1 MKARG
6 MGEAE
11 IINEI
16 KTDIQNWY
24 KPKVAILNSFTL
36 LNSLVINFISISSSL
51 FVNIYH
57 KEVI

>member
-1 MKARG
+1 MEARG

-36 LNSLVINFISISSSL
+36 LNSLVINFISISL
-51 FVNIYH
+51 RRWF
-57 KEVI
+57 KK